1 MVVAVAAGVVGC
13 RPARE
18 SHALQRCED
27 RCRHHASS
35 CDEDACVRGCRT
47 VSDREVEG
55 LGKAVFQC
63 VHAANDC
70 SERAF
75 ARCAVR
81 QGVHADG
88 GPPVPASYPDD
99 D

>member
-1 MVVAVAAGVVGC
+1 M
-13 RPARE
+13 
-18 SHALQRCED
+18 
-27 RCRHHASS
+27 
-35 CDEDACVRGCRT
+35 
-47 VSDREVEG
+47 SDREVEG
-55 LGKAVFQC
+55 LGKPVFHC
-63 VHAANDC
+63 VRDANDC
-70 SERAF
+70 SEASF

>member
-1 MVVAVAAGVVGC
+1 MAALTASIVGC

-27 RCRHHASS
+27 RCRHHAPD
-35 CDEDACVRGCRT
+35 CDEEACTRGCRA

-55 LGKAVFQC
+55 FGKAVFRC
-63 VHAANDC
+63 VHEAGTC
-70 SERAF
+70 SERTF